1 MTENTPSCWTLE
13 VTDGPSAGEVRSL
26 AEGSLL
32 VCGRA
37 PDVGLSVAD
46 HHVSS
51 RHFQLSIVDGVVRLT
66 DLGSSNGTF
75 VGGRAVTEAELADGD
90 VVVIGASACTIRDR
104 RQSGR
109 RIENATIVGPPP
121 LDVGPPPL
129 EQPPVSSPP
138 EQPPPI
144 VMPPQAP
151 APQPPPVPPPIDA
164 AQEDITSSPG
174 PSPDAGDSRP
184 SRGLATVRLGTWVR
198 IAAAILVLG
207 MATSIW
213 ATWSLLL
220 GGSGEWSL
228 LPSVVR
234 SAISNGWSGRLR
246 PQAQVTHNTPA
257 IDLRPDPAL
266 RITAPRGAVDIE
278 REFRVQRLDPDRVPV
293 ADGFDSLRMAVPL
306 AAFEIDASMDD
317 DDLFIEPVRFAF
329 DLEELNIPRAQWAQ
343 VGLLHVDEDG
353 RQRSLVTVLERG
365 TMATEIRHNGIIL
378 IVGLPAIPLTLGV
391 LAGVDHISKWG
402 YTEAMFGG
410 ELNVVATPR
419 FRIWFP
425 KRALPW
431 RDTPEYGEVQATLKE
446 RWQYYIDEMQT
457 LQQPG
462 APALT
467 LSDRKRLY
475 AADERVQAAT
485 ALLADDSFLRAYVL
499 PNQIIL
505 VLDALA
511 RAEQY
516 LWTHRGFLKPSEQVD
531 IILPEKYTGS
541 ATSFGFQRDGHF
553 AYPYIHLNLSKIP
566 REAPGPPNPAVL
578 DELDTTVLH
587 ELFHVVQKEY
597 FNWSKYLSPTHVW
610 GGQRYAWF
618 LEATALVLEEDAEPY
633 YHRQGWTRTAFGKTF
648 IASAHMGWFKLPL
661 DAAAATEPETQDKGY
676 GASRFLLSL
685 RDRYYASNPDAFL
698 KNYLW
703 RFHSVKSPV
712 GVLAFITSKSGLVLG
727 ADYQIFA
734 VRHADAISLAAPK
747 PVKRTL
753 TRARPVA
760 KWPLEAAPLSS
771 AMCEFDYRSLDAKEL
786 DAALLVV
793 RTEVNAEVRVGT
805 RTRSGAS
812 APWKTIDDSLPV
824 VSATAAK
831 KSQQALMVQ
840 RIDASAGEWWERPIA
855 SWFSDAKT
863 TVVLLAKPITPPK
876 LELLPD
882 AGTVR
887 VEFPLSP
894 LEEAGELIRREAR
907 IAFGGGK
914 EVTIAFTEGRSGDV
928 IWRQIARDQSMRAL
942 AQMKDPRVRKLFLPQ
957 DIEDMLAIWSAF
969 RGILGGDDL
978 NLEIRYR
985 EVVRHRPSDGPED
998 TGIDGPWS
1006 EVFKVPIETP
1016 LPSGHP
1022 GDISGSWA
1030 GQIMLFHGP
1039 IFMELTMAGLDIDG
1053 TMIMEGEILRIE
1065 GVWIQDEA
1073 AWEVTMLSTDPDDP
1087 GVSFIQPYLRALP
1100 DGSLWLPAPPAV
1112 LRRPQP
1118 AEEDKPKPGFWQ
1130 RIFGG

>member
-1 MTENTPSCWTLE
+1 MRLDHTMTEKTPSRWTLE

-26 AEGSLL
+26 AEGPPL

-37 PDVGLSVAD
+37 PDLGLSVAD

-51 RHFQLSIVDGVVRLT
+51 RHFQLSVVDGVVRLT

-90 VVVIGASACTIRDR
+90 VVAFGASAGTIRDR

-109 RIENATIVGPPP
+109 RIENATIVGPPAF
-121 LDVGPPPL
+121 D
-129 EQPPVSSPP
+129 QPPTSSPS

-151 APQPPPVPPPIDA
+151 ASQVAPVPPPIDA
-164 AQEDITSSPG
+164 AQADVPS
-174 PSPDAGDSRP
+174 SPDAGHRRP
-184 SRGLATVRLGTWVR
+184 SRGLATVQLGTWVR

-207 MATSIW
+207 MAMSIW
-213 ATWSLLL
+213 ASWSLLL

-234 SAISNGWSGRLR
+234 SVISNGWNGRLR
-246 PQAQVTHNTPA
+246 PQARITHNTPA

-266 RITAPRGAVDIE
+266 RITAPRGALDIE
-278 REFRVQRLDPDRVPV
+278 REFNVRRLDPDQVQV

-317 DDLFIEPVRFAF
+317 DDLFIEPVRLAF
-329 DLEELNIPRAQWAQ
+329 DLGELNIPKAQWAQ

-353 RQRSLVTVLERG
+353 RQRSLVTVLKRG

-378 IVGLPAIPLTLGV
+378 IVGLPAIPVSLGV
-391 LAGVDHISKWG
+391 LAGVDQVSKWG
-402 YTEAMFGG
+402 FKEAMVGG
-410 ELNVVATPR
+410 ELSVVVTPR

-431 RDTPEYGEVQATLKE
+431 RDTPEHREVQATLKE

-457 LQQPG
+457 LQQTG

-485 ALLADDSFLRAYVL
+485 ALLADGPFLRAYVL
-499 PNQIIL
+499 PNQVIL
-505 VLDALA
+505 VIDALV
-511 RAEQY
+511 RAEKY
-516 LWTHRGFLKPSEQVD
+516 LWTHRGFRKPSNQVD
-531 IILPEKYTGS
+531 IILPEQYTGP

-553 AYPYIHLNLSKIP
+553 VYPYVHLDLSKIP
-566 REAPGPPNPAVL
+566 REAPDTANPAEL

-597 FNWSKYLSPTHVW
+597 FNWSKYLSPSHVW
-610 GGQRYAWF
+610 SGQRYVWF
-618 LEATALVLEEDAEPY
+618 QEATALVLEEDAEPY
-633 YHRQGWTRTAFGKTF
+633 YRRQGWTRKAFGKTF
-648 IASAHMGWFKLPL
+648 VAESHMGWFKLPL
-661 DAAAATEPETQDKGY
+661 DAAGPSEAETQDKGY

-685 RDRYYASNPDAFL
+685 RDRYYQSNPDAFL
-698 KNYLW
+698 KRYLET
-703 RFHSVKSPV
+703 FGTFTSPV
-712 GVLAFITSKSGLVLG
+712 GALASVTSQSGLILG
-727 ADYQIFA
+727 TDYRIFA
-734 VRHADAISLAAPK
+734 LRHAEAISFAAPK
-747 PVKRTL
+747 PVNRTL
-753 TRARPVA
+753 TRAKPVA
-760 KWPLEAAPLSS
+760 KWPLAAAPLSS
-771 AMCEFDYRSLDAKEL
+771 AMCEFDYRSLDPKEL

-793 RTEVNAEVRVGT
+793 RTEVNAEVPVGT
-805 RTRSGAS
+805 RVRSGADS
-812 APWKTIDDSLPV
+812 TWKSIDEFLPV
-824 VSATAAK
+824 VSAPAAMR
-831 KSQQALMVQ
+831 SRQALMVQ

-863 TVVLLAKPITPPK
+863 TVVLLAKPTTPPK

-882 AGTVR
+882 AGTVM
-887 VEFPLSP
+887 VEFPPSP

-914 EVTIAFTEGRSGDV
+914 EVTIAFTEGRLGEV
-928 IWRQIARDQSMRAL
+928 VWRQIARDQSMGAL
-942 AQMKDPRVRKLFLPQ
+942 AQMKDPRVKKLFLPQ
-957 DIEDMLAIWSAF
+957 DLEDMLAIWSAF

-978 NLEIRYR
+978 KLEIRYR
-985 EVVRHRPSDGPED
+985 EVVKHRPSDGPED

-1022 GDISGSWA
+1022 GDISGSWE
-1030 GQIMLFHGP
+1030 GQIMLLHRP
-1039 IFMELTMAGLDIDG
+1039 MFMELAMAGLNIEG
-1053 TMIMEGEILRIE
+1053 TMIMEGEMFRLE
-1065 GVWIQDEA
+1065 GVWIQDES

-1118 AEEDKPKPGFWQ
+1118 AEQDKPKPGIWQ

>member
-13 VTDGPSAGEVRSL
+13 ITDGPSAGEVRSL
-26 AEGSLL
+26 DEGTLL

-37 PDVGLSVAD
+37 PDLGLSVAD

-51 RHFQLSIVDGVVRLT
+51 RHFQLSVVDGVVRLT

-75 VGGRAVTEAELADGD
+75 LGGRAVTEAELADGD
-90 VVVIGASACTIRDR
+90 VVGFGSSACTIRDR
-104 RQSGR
+104 RQPGR

-121 LDVGPPPL
+121 FNVGSPPL
-129 EQPPVSSPP
+129 DQPPASSPP
-138 EQPPPI
+138 RQPLPI
-144 VMPPQAP
+144 GTPPQAP
-151 APQPPPVPPPIDA
+151 ALQLPPVPPPINA
-164 AQEDITSSPG
+164 AQADIPSSPG
-174 PSPDAGDSRP
+174 PSPASGSDRP
-184 SRGLATVRLGTWVR
+184 FRGPATVRLRTWIR

-234 SAISNGWSGRLR
+234 SAISNGWSERLR
-246 PQAQVTHNTPA
+246 PQIQVTHNTPA
-257 IDLRPDPAL
+257 IDLQPDPAL
-266 RITAPRGAVDIE
+266 RITAPRGALDIE
-278 REFRVQRLDPDRVPV
+278 RDFKVQRLDPDQVPI
-293 ADGFDSLRMAVPL
+293 ADRFDSLRLAVPL

-329 DLEELNIPRAQWAQ
+329 DLEELNIPQAQWAQ
-343 VGLLHVDEDG
+343 VGLLQVDKDG
-353 RQRSLVTVLERG
+353 RQRSLVTTLDRG
-365 TMATEIRHNGIIL
+365 RLATEVRHNGWIVV
-378 IVGLPAIPLTLGV
+378 VGLPFIAVTLGV
-391 LAGVDHISKWG
+391 LMGVDHISKWG
-402 YTEAMFGG
+402 FTEAMFGG

-419 FRIWFP
+419 FKIWFP

-431 RDTPEYGEVQATLKE
+431 RDTPEYREVRATLKE
-446 RWQYYIDEMQT
+446 RWQYYIEEMQT

-462 APALT
+462 TPALT
-467 LSDRKRLY
+467 LNDRKRLY

-511 RAEQY
+511 RAEEY
-516 LWTHRGFLKPSEQVD
+516 LWTHRGFRKPSDQVD
-531 IILPEKYTGS
+531 IILPAQYTGS
-541 ATSFGFQRDGHF
+541 PTSFGFQRDGHF
-553 AYPYIHLNLSKIP
+553 KYPYVHLNLSKIP
-566 REAPGPPNPAVL
+566 REAPDAANPAAL

-633 YHRQGWTRTAFGKTF
+633 YHRQEWTRTAFGKTF
-648 IASAHMGWFKLPL
+648 IAASHMGWFKLPL
-661 DAAAATEPETQDKGY
+661 DAAGADETETQDKGY

-685 RDRYYASNPDAFL
+685 RDRYYRSNPDAFL
-698 KNYLW
+698 KRYLET
-703 RFHSVKSPV
+703 FGTVTSPV
-712 GVLAFITSKSGLVLG
+712 GALASITSQSGLILG
-727 ADYQIFA
+727 TDYRIFA
-734 VRHADAISLAAPK
+734 VRHADTISLAAPK

-793 RTEVNAEVRVGT
+793 RTEVNAEVPVGT
-805 RTRSGAS
+805 RARSGAS
-812 APWKTIDDSLPV
+812 APWKTIDDFLPV

-831 KSQQALMVQ
+831 KSQQTLMVQ

-863 TVVLLAKPITPPK
+863 TVVLLAKPTTAPK

-887 VEFPLSP
+887 VEFPPSP

-914 EVTIAFTEGRSGDV
+914 EVTIAFTEGRLGEV
-928 IWRQIARDQSMRAL
+928 IWRQIARDQSMGAL
-942 AQMKDPRVRKLFLPQ
+942 AQMKDPRVKKMFLPQ
-957 DIEDMLAIWSAF
+957 DLEDMLAIWSAF

-978 NLEIRYR
+978 KLEIRYR
-985 EVVRHRPSDGPED
+985 EVVKHRPGDGPED

-1022 GDISGSWA
+1022 GDISGSWE
-1030 GQIMLFHGP
+1030 GQIMLLHRP
-1039 IFMELTMAGLDIDG
+1039 MFMELTMAGLNIEG
-1053 TMIMEGEILRIE
+1053 TMMMEGERFRIE

-1087 GVSFIQPYLRALP
+1087 GGGFIQPYLRALP

-1112 LRRPQP
+1112 FRRPQP
-1118 AEEDKPKPGFWQ
+1118 AEEDTPAPGFWQ